1 MSTRVELY
9 FDVWAVKKARSK
21 IEVQV
26 DVHARSGGGVHEV
39 PSSVAHV
46 QWDAGR
52 GGQVHQQ
59 QLYPCKLTRV
69 GHIVVCMH
77 VEDASVVFAS
87 HNRAEGLTVLACGH
101 TTAGRTHGENVNVCM
116 AEFRVALKNKQTQI
130 IPRATSVWHR
140 PLYELATCK
149 GVYTLLR
156 CLELVQNSRKTRAG
170 RRLCTV
176 SPSGTTTNTYTS

>member
-1 MSTRVELY
+1 MCHV
-9 FDVWAVKKARSK
+9 
-21 IEVQV
+21 
-26 DVHARSGGGVHEV
+26 RSGGGVHEV

-77 VEDASVVFAS
+77 AEDASVVFAS

-101 TTAGRTHGENVNVCM
+101 TSPHVSVVSSRSMNSMGSNDMVAEAAVESATQLAASKRAAPMAKLRVPATLHGRSHAWRKCQ
-116 AEFRVALKNKQTQI
+116 RV
-130 IPRATSVWHR
+130 H
-140 PLYELATCK
+140 C
-149 GVYTLLR
+149 
-156 CLELVQNSRKTRAG
+156 
-170 RRLCTV
+170 
-176 SPSGTTTNTYTS
+176 